1 VFKAGSAQITLSK
14 NGDISI
20 KGANIT
26 VEGSGNVI
34 LKGSKVQQN

>member
-1 VFKAGSAQITLSK
+1 LCLS
-14 NGDISI
+14 GDISI

-34 LKGSKVQQN
+34 IKGSKVQQN